1 MRVMVIVLAALL
13 AGSVAAQQQVYVD
26 MSTQG
31 NENINYAYADV
42 LRADPTYELIQVRDG
57 TDECVDPIA
66 GNPSRHDIDA
76 DEADME
82 RALVRTGPGQM
93 QTVGVATQ
101 VRRECRA
108 LGTTRE
114 ERRISGYDVEYR
126 YKGQLYRSHM
136 GYDPGNKLRIRIT
149 IAPAD

>member
-1 MRVMVIVLAALL
+1 MRVMVILLATLL

-42 LRADPTYELIQVRDG
+42 LRADPTYEVIQVRDG
-57 TDECVDPIA
+57 VQECEEPMAADPSQHEVA
-66 GNPSRHDIDA
+66 A
-76 DEADME
+76 AEAD
-82 RALVRTGPGQM
+82 RGSTLALAGQS
-93 QTVGVATQ
+93 QVQVNGVASQ
-101 VRRECRA
+101 APRECRA
-108 LGTTRE
+108 LEATRE

-149 IAPAD
+149 VAPAD